1 MTLYMKVGKAPYYLP
16 EIVADSGPE
25 LARLYGIKINSL
37 YSMLSRGVG
46 GFMKIEVPEED
57 DD

>member
-1 MTLYMKVGKAPYYLP
+1 MILYMKVGEAPYYLP
-16 EIVADSGPE
+16 EIVTDSGPE
-25 LARLYGIKINSL
+25 LARAAGIKINSL
-37 YSMLSRGVG
+37 YSMISRGVG